1 MKNYHEYKTIQNAA
15 NAYAKE
21 KHWNKATAL
30 KAADIDPPRMGA
42 CKRYGYR
49 KHTTGEY
56 VPHKYRIHFG
66 WKNTYYQ
73 NAVSEVIVP
82 IDWYLWF
89 GWRI

>member
-1 MKNYHEYKTIQNAA
+1 MKKYHEYKTVQNAA

-21 KHWNKATAL
+21 CGWSRATAM
-30 KAADIDPPRMGA
+30 KAAEIAEPVTGDCRQ
-42 CKRYGYR
+42 YGYR
-49 KHTTGEY
+49 KFSTGEY
-56 VPHKYRIHFG
+56 VPNSYITNFG

-73 NAVSEVIVP
+73 HAVFETIVP